1 MLAVAR
7 KDHDG
12 VVRWNALECAGVGH
26 SLGTNLASD
35 RDVRLRPKA
44 DIHARC
50 CSRAALRAL
59 QSPLSHAYAAFTVDS
74 NVAPYLSSSVFVSAA
89 SSFSIPSS
97 SRGIRLSR
105 TAAITRLISPAACAG
120 VWNRTRR
127 FIFSGLSGAW
137 QSLHVPLRIASAKS
151 LYVVCSFSRYGL
163 SERNKP
169 LNSAGL
175 GCGSPLSSIHIHLPS
190 NAGVMRD
197 AVLRR
202 GSAPSWR
209 ENCPTTIFDVCGS
222 IQNVIPLARW

>member
-12 VVRWNALECAGVGH
+12 VVRWSALECAGVGH

-50 CSRAALRAL
+50 CSRALRAV

-74 NVAPYLSSSVFVSAA
+74 NVAPYLSSSVFVSAS
-89 SSFSIPSS
+89 SSFSIPIS

-105 TAAITRLISPAACAG
+105 TAAITRLISAAACAG

-137 QSLHVPLRIASAKS
+137 QLLQA
-151 LYVVCSFSRYGL
+151 
-163 SERNKP
+163 
-169 LNSAGL
+169 
-175 GCGSPLSSIHIHLPS
+175 
-190 NAGVMRD
+190 
-197 AVLRR
+197 
-202 GSAPSWR
+202 
-209 ENCPTTIFDVCGS
+209 
-222 IQNVIPLARW
+222 